1 MPKKIHFQLATLRG
15 FTSSRNLLLR
25 PHWLSGWR
33 QYSEEG
39 VPDDK
44 LEMLMAELRAIELWD
59 QLDGGAVPMN
69 ELDRIGG
76 FQARRM
82 RRLEIYR

>member
-1 MPKKIHFQLATLRG
+1 M
-15 FTSSRNLLLR
+15 
-25 PHWLSGWR
+25 
-33 QYSEEG
+33 
-39 VPDDK
+39 PDDK

>member
-1 MPKKIHFQLATLRG
+1 M
-15 FTSSRNLLLR
+15 
-25 PHWLSGWR
+25 
-33 QYSEEG
+33 
-39 VPDDK
+39 PDDK

-82 RRLEIYR
+82 RRLEIIDEIGTLPTKESEILTGPQHGRHLSALTGRLRHAIEGT